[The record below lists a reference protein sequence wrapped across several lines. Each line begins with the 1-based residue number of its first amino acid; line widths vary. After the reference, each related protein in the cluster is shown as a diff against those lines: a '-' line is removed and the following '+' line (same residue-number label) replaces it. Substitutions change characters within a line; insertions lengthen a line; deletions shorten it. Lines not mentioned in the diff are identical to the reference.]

1 MEEAPAIVYT
11 KKANNMDMVKSK
23 DGIKIHTLSKG
34 SGQPLLFL
42 NGLRSTLGCWKRQV
56 NEFSSKYQCVCYDH
70 RGVGK
75 SDKPS
80 KAYTSQQHMDDI
92 NAVINHYSMKSPVLI
107 GHSMGALRSLQYALA
122 NQDHIKGLVLINSG
136 AHINMSLK
144 LMMRTTLKAIE
155 NNNKEL
161 LDAMNEIGLAITF
174 GEKSLSELEPRF
186 DDFVDSS
193 FAGVTLDS
201 AKNLYAGMLQEKIDV
216 RESLHELTI
225 PTLVIAGDEDLQFP
239 CKYAQEMSELIPNA
253 EYKLLKGCGHFA
265 LSEKPNE
272 LNEMLVEFLGD
283 IGK

>member
-1 MEEAPAIVYT
+1 ML
-11 KKANNMDMVKSK
+11 KSK
-23 DGIKIHTLSKG
+23 DGTNINAMVKG

-42 NGLRSTLGCWKRQV
+42 NGQRSTLSCWKRQV
-56 NEFSSKYQCVCYDH
+56 SALSNKYQCVCYDH

-75 SDKPS
+75 SDKPGMP
-80 KAYTSQQHMDDI
+80 YTSQHHMEDI
-92 NAVINHYSMKSPVLI
+92 QAVINYYSIESPILI
-107 GHSMGALRSLQYALA
+107 GHSMGALRALQYVLL
-122 NQDHIKGLVLINSG
+122 NQGQIKGLILINSG

-174 GEKSLSELEPRF
+174 GEKSLAELEPRF
-186 DDFVDSS
+186 DEFVDSS

-201 AKNLYAGMLQEKIDV
+201 AKNLYAGMLQDNIDM
-216 RESLHELTI
+216 RERLSEITI

-239 CKYAQEMSELIPNA
+239 CKYALEMSELLPNA

-265 LSEKPNE
+265 LSEKPSE
-272 LNEMLVEFLGD
+272 LNEIVSSFLDGLQ
-283 IGK
+283 INMVRVI